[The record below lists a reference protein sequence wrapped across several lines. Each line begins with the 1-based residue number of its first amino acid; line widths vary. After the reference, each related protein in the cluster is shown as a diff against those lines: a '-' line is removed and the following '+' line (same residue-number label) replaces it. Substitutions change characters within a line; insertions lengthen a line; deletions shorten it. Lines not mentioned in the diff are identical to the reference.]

1 MPTTASGLVYP
12 DQSGSVDAAADL
24 AALAQ
29 AMEAAFGW
37 KAYTP
42 TLTATGLGTSPT
54 VTGRYQQ
61 MGKRVRGFAKVVL
74 GASPSPSGVPTLS
87 LPVTATGEDAGL
99 VTVAFLS
106 AGSAL
111 YLGFGFLNGTTVG
124 VSALNGATGFT
135 TGLTAS
141 LPFAWKAG
149 DAITARFDYEAA

>member
-61 MGKRVRGFAKVVL
+61 MGKRVRGWAKVTL
-74 GASPSPSGVPTLS
+74 GSSPSPSGVPSLS
-87 LPVTATGEDAGL
+87 LPVPAASGESVMCTAKALSTGNNIFWMMADATATA
-99 VTVAFLS
+99 VA
-106 AGSAL
+106 A
-111 YLGFGFLNGTTVG
+111 G
-124 VSALNGATGFT
+124 VSIVSGMGALSSSTPFT
-135 TGLTAS
+135 
-141 LPFAWKAG
+141 WKSG
-149 DAITARFDYEAA
+149 DVITVTYDYEAA